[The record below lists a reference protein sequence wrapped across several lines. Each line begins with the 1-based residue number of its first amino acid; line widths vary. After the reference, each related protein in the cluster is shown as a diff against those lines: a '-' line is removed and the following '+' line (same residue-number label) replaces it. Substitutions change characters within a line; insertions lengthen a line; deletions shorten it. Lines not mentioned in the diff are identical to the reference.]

1 MRERIKFWLRRV
13 SASLVIWR
21 RSGRKL
27 KPQTSELADTVADL
41 PSEAPAENESILGAA
56 VLTEVSLA
64 IEHLQSIQV
73 LLDISRVHRQ
83 PVPGAVFGNLDLVCK
98 RLRQIQ
104 NRLSP
109 DLSKQCERE
118 CVLTS
123 SECPATSQIPPH
135 PQGLSLEYRAF
146 PSDT

>member
-1 MRERIKFWLRRV
+1 MV

-27 KPQTSELADTVADL
+27 KPDTSELSDRVADL
-41 PSEAPAENESILGAA
+41 PSDASAENESILAVT

-64 IEHLQSIQV
+64 IEHIQSIQV

-83 PVPGAVFGNLDLVCK
+83 PVPNAVFGNLDLVCK

-109 DLSKQCERE
+109 DSSRQCELE
-118 CVLTS
+118 PLLTS
-123 SECPATSQIPPH
+123 SGCPATSQIPLR
-135 PQGLSLEYRAF
+135 PQRLSLEYRAF
-146 PSDT
+146 PFDT